1 MMLSK
6 RRKENEK
13 ESDREVHT
21 ETMTTSSTSGNGAS
35 YMRQSVTV
43 IVAPVVC
50 ATTTSLFPFSSSA
63 QQRHSNQQQ
72 KNHIDS
78 QRFLVVQI
86 WSRSPSRSKNT
97 AAVEQPGTM
106 VPQTPQKIRTRCTFL
121 EGPELG
127 LGLGDDPVLHCPW

>member
-1 MMLSK
+1 MLSK
-6 RRKENEK
+6 RRKENEN

-50 ATTTSLFPFSSSA
+50 ATTTPLFPFSSSP

-72 KNHIDS
+72 KNHTDS

-97 AAVEQPGTM
+97 AALGQPRTM
-106 VPQTPQKIRTRCTFL
+106 VPQTHL
-121 EGPELG
+121 EEKNE
-127 LGLGDDPVLHCPW
+127 VHFS